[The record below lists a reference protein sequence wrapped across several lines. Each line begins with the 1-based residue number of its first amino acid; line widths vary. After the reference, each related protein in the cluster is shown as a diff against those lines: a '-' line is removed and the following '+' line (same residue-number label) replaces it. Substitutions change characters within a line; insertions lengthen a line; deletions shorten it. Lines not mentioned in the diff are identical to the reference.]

1 MAKNVGK
8 KQIEWDC
15 RQNVYKIY
23 CNKILK
29 ERCKRKKDS
38 KMKVENYEDNKEL
51 KKKKEGEAQKYK
63 HVDLYCN
70 NR

>member
-1 MAKNVGK
+1 
-8 KQIEWDC
+8 
-15 RQNVYKIY
+15 VYKIY

-29 ERCKRKKDS
+29 KRCKRKKDS

-51 KKKKEGEAQKYK
+51 KRGGEKDKQRNTSM
-63 HVDLYCN
+63 YCN